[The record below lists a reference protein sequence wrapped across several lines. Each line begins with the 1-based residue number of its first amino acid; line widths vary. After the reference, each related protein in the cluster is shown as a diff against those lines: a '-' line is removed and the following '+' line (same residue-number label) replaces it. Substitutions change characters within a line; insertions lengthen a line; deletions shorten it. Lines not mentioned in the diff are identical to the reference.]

1 MSIVTKVKD
10 CLALLEIA
18 ESIAPFERE
27 ISIIRARAHAIKK
40 QFTEAHEILEDLRVG
55 ATKSDS
61 VDILI
66 AESFIYEHMKDYN
79 AMYDALANA
88 VTIDSKNEEAMERV
102 WISAELSRRYDDS
115 VELHKY
121 IIEKDPY
128 NYQAWYNLGH
138 GYNCIWEYEKALMHL
153 SILLLLTLI
162 SKVVIWI
169 VQTLACK
176 SKILREHW
184 KFTSKPTA
192 NSDQI
197 MS

>member
-1 MSIVTKVKD
+1 
-10 CLALLEIA
+10 
-18 ESIAPFERE
+18 
-27 ISIIRARAHAIKK
+27 
-40 QFTEAHEILEDLRVG
+40 
-55 ATKSDS
+55 
-61 VDILI
+61 
-66 AESFIYEHMKDYN
+66 MKDYN

-121 IIEKDPY
+121 IIEKIHTTIR
-128 NYQAWYNLGH
+128 H
-138 GYNCIWEYEKALMHL
+138 GTIWAMDIIVSGSMRKPLMHL

-176 SKILREHW
+176 SKILREH
-184 KFTSKPTA
+184 
-192 NSDQI
+192 
-197 MS
+197 